1 MNCQRRSYQ
10 DRDSVGT
17 AIGSQCTK
25 QIDLLPQTVVVQR
38 LARFQPNRIDD
49 FLSDIVLRIVYIL
62 VNFLFL
68 QLIGMQ

>member
-10 DRDSVGT
+10 YRDSVGT

-25 QIDLLPQTVVVQR
+25 QMDLLSQTVVVQR

-49 FLSDIVLRIVYIL
+49 FLSDLVLRIVYIL
-62 VNFLFL
+62 VKILFL
-68 QLIGMQ
+68 QPIRMR